1 MKVIKTTAP
10 LHYKNTHIPDTKPD
24 PIIQNRQIWVQ
35 HHDTSYTI
43 ASHPPWK
50 KLRWTQ
56 LGAFS
61 CCEYPSPRADR
72 SLWNLADVIEILGGD
87 FCTWEDASA
96 AGYTERIIRLFP
108 MRETFLHEYFRR
120 VTVARYERGLFP
132 VKGHYSNLDSQR
144 IYRRELSPV

>member
-1 MKVIKTTAP
+1 MKIIKQEYHCTTRIHTSP
-10 LHYKNTHIPDTKPD
+10 ITQTRPNNTKPSNLN
-24 PIIQNRQIWVQ
+24 PTSR
-35 HHDTSYTI
+35 HLLHDRY
-43 ASHPPWK
+43 PPWK

-96 AGYTERIIRLFP
+96 AGTSYTERIIRLFP

-120 VTVARYERGLFP
+120 VTIRARLVSG
-132 VKGHYSNLDSQR
+132 
-144 IYRRELSPV
+144 